1 MKNNLTKCNT
11 FNALICRGGGLGWG
25 CLKFLSY
32 QKGSL
37 KIFNPFTPEGFP
49 IDGYNHLA
57 LDRVKSIGVSD
68 TYGSER
74 VTVFTR
80 V

>member
-1 MKNNLTKCNT
+1 MGVSQ
-11 FNALICRGGGLGWG
+11 I
-25 CLKFLSY
+25 LSY

-49 IDGYNHLA
+49 IDEYNHLA
-57 LDRVKSIGVSD
+57 LDRVKSMGVSD

-74 VTVFTR
+74 VTIFTR